1 MNSFNKALNIAG
13 WFTFAVAFIVF
24 ITSVERTGSLW
35 DCGEFILG
43 ADKLQVVHP
52 PGAALFLIIGRMF
65 AFLGSTLSSNPSD
78 IAFSINLMS
87 GMVTAFAG
95 MFICWS
101 TIYLG
106 KLSLVGSAKS
116 TDQGQNLGLMLAG
129 IAAGLSST
137 FCISIWFSAMEGEV
151 YAMSTFF
158 TTLTLWSFLKW
169 YYLPDNPKSD
179 RWIVFSI
186 FMAGLSI
193 GVHLLSILTFP
204 ALAVFYYI
212 KKYKNFTWTGLLAAL
227 AAGLFALFFVQRI
240 IIVGLPGLLVK
251 LDIFAV
257 NDLGLPFYS
266 GLVPFMAIIG
276 GLLYWGLKKA
286 HSRGMHNLQVALV
299 SIMLIIVAYST
310 TAVVVIRANA
320 NPPINMNNPSDPARL
335 LPYLNREQYGDRPL
349 LFGPSF
355 EAKPTGLDSEP
366 RYGRVGDKYEIID
379 YKYEYKYNPE
389 DEMFFPRMG
398 HGDDPTKARL
408 YKQWMGHEGKPT
420 QADNLAFFWN
430 YQLGW
435 MYWRYFMWNFVG
447 KQNGEQGYMPWDKSK
462 GNWLSGIS
470 FIDNARLGNQSQL
483 PSYVKDD
490 QARNK
495 YYFIPLILG
504 IIGCIFHFRRRRNEW
519 IGLAILFLLTGIGII
534 VYSNQP
540 PIEPRER
547 DYVLVGSFFTFCMWI
562 GLGGL
567 AIGQYLV
574 EKLKKNAL
582 PLYAMG
588 GLLALLSPTLMAFQ
602 NYDDMGR
609 RGIYASRDYASNF
622 LNSVEPNAIIFTYG
636 DNDTYPLWYAQEVEG
651 IRPDVRVIN
660 LSLIAVDWYIDQQ
673 RRRINK
679 SAPVKMTIPS
689 ASYQGNKRNQVYY
702 ITSDMSNQELP
713 VSSVLKF
720 IGEYHPLDG
729 SNAKTES
736 FLPTNKMYI
745 PINKAEW
752 INKKF
757 LSPQDSI
764 LDKIPVSFDV
774 KEQGDYVLK
783 GDLAVMDIIS
793 SNINDRPVYFS
804 VTADPS
810 RFLGLNQYMQLE
822 GLALR
827 IVPVKSTPVRQ
838 FGIFGLGRVQDDLTY
853 NNVMKKF
860 KWGNFDKKKLFV
872 DRSYLPSI
880 NALRM
885 VQMRTAY
892 DMLNKGDKKR
902 AADLAENTLKVFP
915 NMNFPFD
922 GGIIPT
928 LSMIISADNLDRA
941 KPYIKTLA
949 NNLREEM
956 VFLNSLTPAELA
968 QGYEADKEDTDK
980 AISDLMLIIQKEN
993 DKAFES
999 EIEKILGPYIPKA
1012 SGTPQPLDIKN

>member
-1 MNSFNKALNIAG
+1 MNSFKRALNIAG
-13 WFTFAVAFIVF
+13 WATFAIAFFVF
-24 ITSVERTGSLW
+24 IFSVERTGSLW

-65 AFLGSTLSSNPSD
+65 AILGSIFSSDPSGV
-78 IAFSINLMS
+78 AFAINLMS

-106 KLSLVGSAKS
+106 KIALVGADQE
-116 TDQGQNLGLMLAG
+116 TDKGQNIGLLLAG
-129 IAAGLSST
+129 MAAGLSST
-137 FCISIWFSAMEGEV
+137 FSVSIWFSAMEGEV

-158 TTLTLWSFLKW
+158 TAITLWSLLKW
-169 YYLPDNPKSD
+169 YYLPDTQKSD
-179 RWIVFSI
+179 RWIVFSL

-193 GVHLLSILTFP
+193 GVHLLSLLTFP
-204 ALAVFYYI
+204 ALAVFYYL
-212 KKYKNFTWTGLLAAL
+212 KKYNKFTWLGFAASL
-227 AAGLFALFFVQRI
+227 GAGLFALFFVQRI

-266 GLVPFMAIIG
+266 GLIPFLAIIV
-276 GLLYWGLKKA
+276 GLLFWGLKRA
-286 HSRGMHNLQVALV
+286 NTRGLHNLQLALV
-299 SIMLIIVAYST
+299 SAMLIIVAYST

-355 EAKPTGLDSEP
+355 EARPTGVNSEP
-366 RYGRVGDKYEIID
+366 RFGRVGDKYEIID
-379 YKYEYKYNPE
+379 MKYDYTYAPE

-420 QADNLAFFWN
+420 QGDNLSYFWR
-430 YQLGW
+430 YQINW

-447 KQNGEQGYMPWDKSK
+447 KQNGEQGYMPWDKTK
-462 GNWLSGIS
+462 GNWLSGVS
-470 FIDNARLGNQSQL
+470 FIDNARLGNQDKL
-483 PSYVKDD
+483 PSFMKDD

-504 IIGCIFHFRRRRNEW
+504 LIGFAFQYRKRRNEW
-519 IGLAILFLLTGIGII
+519 IALLVLFFLTGIGII
-534 VYSNQP
+534 IYSNQP

-547 DYVLVGSFFTFCMWI
+547 DYVLVGSFFTFCIWI

-567 AIGQYLV
+567 AIGQFLV
-574 EKLKKNAL
+574 EKIKNNSV
-582 PLYAMG
+582 PLYAFA
-588 GLLALLSPTLMAFQ
+588 GLLALLSPTLMGFQ
-602 NYDDMGR
+602 NFDDMGR
-609 RGIYASRDYASNF
+609 KGIYASRDYASNF

-651 IRPDVRVIN
+651 IRTDVRVVN

-673 RRRINK
+673 RRKINN
-679 SAPVKMTIPS
+679 SAPIKMTIPS
-689 ASYQGNKRNQVYY
+689 DSYRGNKRNQIYY
-702 ITSDMSNQELP
+702 VTSDMSNQELP
-713 VSSVLKF
+713 ANTVLKF
-720 IGEYHPLDG
+720 IGESHPLEG
-729 SNAKTES
+729 TNSKAES

-745 PINKAEW
+745 PIDKAGW

-757 LSPQDSI
+757 LSAQDSI

-783 GDLAVMDIIS
+783 GDLAVMDIIA

-827 IVPVKSTPVRQ
+827 IIPVRSTPERQ
-838 FGIFGLGRVQDDLTY
+838 FGVFGLGRVQDDLTY
-853 NNVMKKF
+853 KNVMTKF

-885 VQMRTAY
+885 VQIRTAY

-902 AADLAENTLKVFP
+902 AAELAENTLKVFP

-922 GGIIPT
+922 GGILPT
-928 LSMIISADNLDRA
+928 ISILISADKFETA
-941 KPYIKTLA
+941 KPYMKVLA
-949 NNLREEM
+949 GNLRESM
-956 VFLNSLTPAELA
+956 VFYKSLTPVELSE
-968 QGYEADKEDTDK
+968 GYQSGMDDTQR
-980 AISDLMLIIQKEN
+980 AIDDMILMIQKEK
-993 DKAFES
+993 DKKFEE
-999 EIEKILGPYIPKA
+999 EIKKIIGPYHSATTSPV
-1012 SGTPQPLDIKN
+1012 QPLDFKN